1 MTLHELGLKH
11 GTDKATYHD
20 FCKIYDNK
28 MSHLRNQKIRFL
40 EIGIASGFSIKMWEE
55 YFTEA
60 EILGVDILDKKY
72 LETNRIKTMVVNQE
86 IENQLLNI
94 PGDFDVIVEDGGH
107 TMLQQQITLKV
118 MMKKLKS
125 KGIYVLEDLHTSLP
139 NFAPFG
145 YGCTELNNTKRL
157 LEDLISRKMTG
168 DYFINEDEFS
178 SLLEIIESIEIFT
191 TSTGSITS
199 CIRKV

>member
-1 MTLHELGLKH
+1 MTLHELGLKY

-20 FCKIYDNK
+20 FCTIYDKK

-60 EILGVDILDKKY
+60 EIIGVDILDKRY
-72 LETNRIKTMVVNQE
+72 LETNRIKTMIVNQE
-86 IENQLLNI
+86 IDNQLQSI
-94 PGDFDVIVEDGGH
+94 PGDFDIIVEDGGH
-107 TMLQQQITLKV
+107 TMLQQQTTLKV

-139 NFAPFG
+139 NFESHG

-157 LEDLISRKMTG
+157 LEDLINKKMTG
-168 DYFINEDEFS
+168 SYFINEEDFS
-178 SLLEIIESIEIFT
+178 SLLEIIDTIEIFT
-191 TSTGSITS
+191 TSAGSITS
-199 CIRKV
+199 CIIKI